1 MANDF
6 EVGVNVAVPPG
17 TAWELVGDPGRVGE
31 WFGPVAELTM
41 DGDVRRVTMKHGAQL
56 VERITERDDA
66 ARSYSYTVQEG
77 IPGLTSHLATMRVEE
92 VPGGSRIVWR
102 QNATHEDPEYDIE
115 ARLAGVM
122 GKGLAS
128 LKERLEGENP
138 S

>member
-6 EVGVNVAVPPG
+6 EVGVDVAVPPD
-17 TAWELVGDPGRVGE
+17 TAWELVGDPSRVGE

-41 DGDVRRVTMKHGAQL
+41 EGDVRRVLMRHGATL

-66 ARSYSYTVQEG
+66 ARSYSYTVEEG
-77 IPGLTSHLATMRVEE
+77 IPGLTGHLATMRVDE
-92 VPGGSRIVWR
+92 VSGGCRITWR
-102 QNATHEDPEYDIE
+102 QNATHQDPDYDIE

-128 LKERLEGENP
+128 LKDHLEGN
-138 S
+138 SSS

>member
-6 EVGVNVAVPPG
+6 EVGVDVAVPPD
-17 TAWELVGDPGRVGE
+17 TAWELVGDPSRVGE

-66 ARSYSYTVQEG
+66 GRSYSYTVEEG

-92 VPGGSRIVWR
+92 APGGSRVVWR
-102 QNATHEDPEYDIE
+102 QNAAHQDPDYDIE
-115 ARLAGVM
+115 ARLSGVM
-122 GKGLAS
+122 AKGLAS
-128 LKERLEGENP
+128 LKDVLEGNAP
-138 S
+138 A